1 VRHLCIK
8 WSFYQDRLGT
18 NIGKTPKRTRFCRQY
33 WYATGDKDWLTSIGF
48 PLAKGVAEF
57 YAKRAVPRSYKVTTR
72 TASDDAYDINDVMG
86 PDEYAFPVNNSAY
99 TNAAAIIALSF
110 ATEAAGVLGEHPR

>member
-1 VRHLCIK
+1 
-8 WSFYQDRLGT
+8 
-18 NIGKTPKRTRFCRQY
+18 
-33 WYATGDKDWLTSIGF
+33 
-48 PLAKGVAEF
+48 
-57 YAKRAVPRSYKVTTR
+57 
-72 TASDDAYDINDVMG
+72 MG